1 MTLNIPTYIITMQG
15 QQVSEILA
23 QECYDSAKKFNI
35 IPEFFTATYGD
46 QIEVEWKEHKLKDF
60 KSAQTVRKINPG
72 MAGCLI
78 SHLKLWKKCIEI
90 QKPILILEHDAII
103 IREIPTSMLNK
114 FNDVC
119 NLDWLSRRTTNYDND
134 VKVDRGPQVNLY
146 MKSRPKL
153 SGFEL
158 YNKSHIKGAHGYIV
172 KPKGAQKLVDFVWAV
187 GALAPDII
195 INSVSC
201 DLSYSTTSYCRINPK
216 FWDQQRMKAKNSF
229 CRPTAQ
235 DKKMMKEAKNDV

>member
-1 MTLNIPTYIITMQG
+1 MTLNIPAYIITMRG

-46 QIEVEWKEHKLKDF
+46 QIEVEWVEHNLKDF
-60 KSAQTVRKINPG
+60 KSAQTVRKINSG

-103 IREIPTSMLNK
+103 IREIPTSILNK

-134 VKVDRGPQVNLY
+134 VKVDRGTQVNLY

-201 DLSYSTTSYCRINPK
+201 DLTYSATSYCRINPK

-235 DKKMMKEAKNDV
+235 DKKMMKEARK